1 MIMRV
6 NMAFLHPGQPVR
18 KSLCWVAGLY
28 GLIIRSRLWCYR
40 KGWLTTTRLPCRV
53 VSVGNLTVGGT
64 GKTPIVILLAE
75 WLLAKGKRVAILS
88 RGYKRTSQA
97 SRLLVS
103 DGSRILVGPLEAG
116 DEPFLLAQ
124 RCPQAIVAVGA
135 DRVALG
141 QWVLEQHPVDCI
153 VLDDGFQHRS
163 LHRDADLV
171 LLDATDAAGL
181 DALLPAGRLREP
193 LTELCRANAVMI
205 TRADSPQDVDA
216 IHSRLRAISCLSE
229 EAVEVV
235 FRPESVAGVASDER
249 QPIEW
254 CRRKKAWLVSGIG
267 NSRSFRRSAES
278 MGVEILGETAFED
291 HHGYH
296 HGDIEKIRANLQ
308 ATGSEIVLTTEKD
321 RGKLFPLL
329 MPSDPWW
336 VLRLGTEVVRGEE
349 RLYRLISGSPSGEA
363 QQEGSRA

>member
-1 MIMRV
+1 
-6 NMAFLHPGQPVR
+6 MAFLHPGQPVR
-18 KSLCWVAGLY
+18 KGLCWIAWLY
-28 GLIIRSRLWCYR
+28 GLIIRFRLWCYR

-64 GKTPIVILLAE
+64 GKTPIAILLTE

-88 RGYKRTSQA
+88 RGYKRLSNAPQ
-97 SRLLVS
+97 LLVA

-116 DEPFLLAQ
+116 DEPFLMAQ

-141 QWVLEQHPVDCI
+141 QWVLEQYPVDCI

-163 LHRDADLV
+163 LHRDIDLV

-193 LTELCRANAVMI
+193 LTELCRASAVVI
-205 TRADSPQDVDA
+205 TRAESRQDVEM
-216 IHSRLRAISCLSE
+216 IHSRLRAIGHPYE
-229 EAVEVV
+229 DAVEVV
-235 FRPESVAGVASDER
+235 FRPESVMAIVSGAR

-254 CRRKKAWLVSGIG
+254 CRRKRAWLVSGIG

-278 MGVEILGETAFED
+278 MGAEILGETAFGD
-291 HHGYH
+291 HHDYH
-296 HGDIEKIRANLQ
+296 HGDIEKVRANLH
-308 ATGSEIVLTTEKD
+308 ATGCEIVLTTEKD
-321 RGKLFPLL
+321 GGKLLPLL

-336 VLRLGTEVVRGEE
+336 MLRLGTEVVRGEE
-349 RLYRLISGSPSGEA
+349 RLYRLIDESALAEM
-363 QQEGSRA
+363 QQVGHCA

>member
-1 MIMRV
+1 
-6 NMAFLHPGQPVR
+6 MAFLHPGQPVR
-18 KSLCWVAGLY
+18 KGLCWVAGLY

-64 GKTPIVILLAE
+64 GKTPIVILLTK
-75 WLLAKGKRVAILS
+75 WLLAKGQRVAILS
-88 RGYKRTSQA
+88 RGYKRTSKA
-97 SRLLVS
+97 HRLLVS
-103 DGSRILVGPLEAG
+103 DGSRILIGPLEAG
-116 DEPFLLAQ
+116 DEPFLMAQ

-163 LHRDADLV
+163 LHRDVDLV

-193 LTELCRANAVMI
+193 LTELCRADAVMI
-205 TRADSPQDVDA
+205 TRADSRQDVDA
-216 IHSRLRAISCLSE
+216 IRSRLRVMSCSSE

-235 FRPESVAGVASDER
+235 FRPESIVSIASDAR
-249 QPIEW
+249 QPVEW
-254 CRRKKAWLVSGIG
+254 CRMKKAWLVSGIG

-278 MGVEILGETAFED
+278 MGVEILGESAFED

-296 HGDIEKIRANLQ
+296 DGDIEEIRANLQ
-308 ATGSEIVLTTEKD
+308 AAGCEIVLTTEKD
-321 RGKLFPLL
+321 GGKLLPLL

-336 VLRLGTEVVRGEE
+336 MLRLRTEIVRGEE
-349 RLYRLISGSPSGEA
+349 RLYRLIDGPLLGRT
-363 QQEGSRA
+363 Q